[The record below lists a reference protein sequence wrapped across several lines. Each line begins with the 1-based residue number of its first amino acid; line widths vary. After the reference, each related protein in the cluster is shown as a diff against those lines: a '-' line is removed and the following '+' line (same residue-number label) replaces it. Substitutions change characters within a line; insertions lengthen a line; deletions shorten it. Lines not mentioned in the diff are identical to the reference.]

1 MEKFG
6 MIVDRKLCSL
16 YQFIL
21 KHSWEITSAYT
32 AENSTNSYWSIY
44 LIRKALRLID
54 GHTLN

>member
-6 MIVDRKLCSL
+6 MIVDRKLSSL

-21 KHSWEITSAYT
+21 KHSWEITSAYA

-44 LIRKALRLID
+44 
-54 GHTLN
+54 H